1 MHKRKIIIFVL
12 LLTILLCGCKK
23 ILYCD
28 MTEERTYS
36 NSNLEEFRRE
46 YLHSQEE
53 IDENESLKAEQEAME
68 FTVLPLLDPDKFKF
82 CSVIVGQISYC
93 YLYEDTEGD
102 SNYWIYVSRRNETLS
117 EVVSELYE
125 EVPENERRFKGKD
138 EWILECYG
146 KCIYVKFSPYT
157 DIFSSEEID
166 EYFTFEPYYVTA
178 YSFDYPQILI
188 RP

>member
-1 MHKRKIIIFVL
+1 
-12 LLTILLCGCKK
+12 
-23 ILYCD
+23 

-36 NSNLEEFRRE
+36 NSDLEEFRRE
-46 YLHSQEE
+46 YLHSQKE

-68 FTVLPLLDPDKFKF
+68 LTVLPLLDPDKFKF